1 MNDVLRM
8 INDRDT
14 KAGDLAL
21 TPEYLAEIIKLVDS
35 GTVNTS
41 TGKSLLEKVEDT
53 GKSPSQIVV
62 DEGLAQVSD
71 EDSIRVICAEVI
83 DENPEPVASYKGGKT
98 SIIGWFV
105 GQVMRKS
112 QGKADP
118 QMAKATLEELLAK

>member
-1 MNDVLRM
+1 
-8 INDRDT
+8 
-14 KAGDLAL
+14 
-21 TPEYLAEIIKLVDS
+21 LAEIIKLVDA

-41 TGKSLLEKVEDT
+41 TGKSLLEKVEDM
-53 GKSPSQIVV
+53 GKSPAQIVA

-71 EDSIRVICAEVI
+71 EDAIRVICAEVI
-83 DENPEPVASYKGGKT
+83 DENPEQVATYKGGKT

-118 QMAKATLEELLAK
+118 QMAKAMLEELLLE